1 MDGPTARLVHDARE
15 QFLSDGQLDRKY
27 AHVVRPEILVSW
39 RRSRLSGASTSVDA
53 LPYQTEVNTG
63 SALCRA
69 AEPVLSRLAQQ
80 LSGLQAGVLVADRN
94 ARILRRWAPETS
106 ILPMM
111 DRIQSDSGSSGSEE
125 LVGTNG
131 IGSIVEDR
139 KPHLVVGPEHFAE
152 MLVGFT
158 CVGAPIFNPLSR
170 KFEGVVTLNSDATEA
185 SPLLTSLIA
194 TTAQEIESRLLDL
207 SSRRE
212 RALLDAFLM
221 ATRAGRSIAVVGDEV
236 LLAGSQISPL
246 LRSLDHRDIWEQI
259 RDGATTHRGD
269 RAVALTMPYA
279 DRALSYTPI
288 RLDDRLVGALLE
300 IGAPASTSVRPS
312 TPTRAAPQRWADG
325 EQRLPGTSSIWRA
338 VRQRAGEHRAANVP
352 LLLLGE
358 PGTGKLELAKAMF
371 DDRPHVVVDC
381 LAVPADDV
389 GWARSLVEVAPADAR
404 AAGTDDRPA
413 ILVLRHVDALSPAV
427 AAALSANLEALA
439 RERPTLRFVATALPA
454 TAWVDDGNRRR
465 LHDQLG
471 VVVLDLPPL
480 RDRADDIPD
489 LVRQLNERYA
499 GLTPLRFTHGA
510 LHALTRA
517 PWPGNVRQLENV
529 IRGLAATGHAHEITP
544 DLLPDGLGAFAT
556 GRSLTRM
563 EQLEMNAIMEMVTAT
578 HGNKVEMAKQLGIS
592 RSTLYRKMRHYRVD
606 LELTGA

>member
-1 MDGPTARLVHDARE
+1 MDGPTARLVHDARD
-15 QFLSDGQLDRKY
+15 QFLADGYLERRF

-53 LPYQTEVNTG
+53 LPYQAEVNTG

-139 KPHLVVGPEHFAE
+139 RPHLVVGPEHFAE
-152 MLVGFT
+152 VLVGFS

-194 TTAQEIESRLLDL
+194 TTAQEIESRLLDQ

-221 ATRAGRSIAVVGDEV
+221 ATRAGRAIAVLGDEV
-236 LLAGSQISPL
+236 LLAGAQVSPV

-259 RDGATTHRGD
+259 REGAASNRSD
-269 RAVALTMPYA
+269 RPVSLVMPH
-279 DRALSYTPI
+279 DSGSFTYTPI
-288 RLDDRLVGALLE
+288 RLDDKLVGALLE
-300 IGAPASTSVRPS
+300 VGTPQPATVRSV
-312 TPTRAAPQRWADG
+312 TPLRVVPQRWAAG
-325 EQRLPGTSSIWRA
+325 EARLPGSSSIWSA
-338 VRQRAGEHRAANVP
+338 VRQRAAEQRDLDVP

-358 PGTGKLELAKAMF
+358 AGTGKLELAKAMF
-371 DDRPHVVVDC
+371 DDRPHTVIDC
-381 LAVPADDV
+381 LAVAADDV
-389 GWARSLVEVAPADAR
+389 GWPRTIAETVPPA
-404 AAGTDDRPA
+404 GPSV
-413 ILVLRHVDALSPAV
+413 IILRHVDSLSPAV
-427 AAALSANLEALA
+427 AAALSVHVETLA
-439 RERPTLRFVATALPA
+439 RERPELHVVATALPA

-465 LHDQLG
+465 LHDRLG
-471 VVVLDLPPL
+471 VVTIDLPPL
-480 RDRADDIPD
+480 RDRAEDIPE
-489 LVRQLNERYA
+489 LVRQLNDRYA

-529 IRGLAATGHAHEITP
+529 VRGLAATGHAHEITP
-544 DLLPDGLGAFAT
+544 DLLPEGLGAFAT

-578 HGNKVEMAKQLGIS
+578 RGNKVEMAKQLGIS

-606 LELTGA
+606 LETSGV